1 MRGGRLT
8 EHPLVRIA
16 HAYGNRRHR
25 IDEAVA
31 AGVDLIE
38 ADLRW
43 RGGRVWVRHEH
54 RTRFLPVLYNVG
66 LKGIH
71 RDGPWAANL
80 RRLFLRLD
88 VRPILLDELL
98 DRVGQRCGI
107 LLDLKAG
114 AYSTAAARAF
124 VASTLAALDAR
135 MPPPRVD
142 FCGSWP
148 LLDAVRTMQPEQM
161 VHYSVDSE
169 RDWTALQERLTSSNP
184 PTGITIERKLLDET
198 RAAILRRAGVEFYC
212 WDVANKDD
220 AQHAIGHGA
229 AGIIADDLDMLATL
243 GEANATAKEDA

>member
-8 EHPLVRIA
+8 ERSLIRIA

-25 IDEAVA
+25 VDEAVA

-71 RDGPWAANL
+71 RDGPWAASL
-80 RRLFLRLD
+80 RRLFIRLD

-98 DRVGQRCGI
+98 DRVGQRCGV

-114 AYSTAAARAF
+114 AYGAASARAF
-124 VASTLAALDAR
+124 VAATFATLDASASS
-135 MPPPRVD
+135 PTVD
-142 FCGSWP
+142 FCGSWL
-148 LLDAVRTMQPEQM
+148 LLDAVRVQRPEQM

-169 RDWTALQERLTSSNP
+169 RDWTALQERLTSSNRP
-184 PTGITIERKLLDET
+184 RGITIERKLLDET
-198 RAAILRRAGVEFYC
+198 RAAVLRRAGVEFYC
-212 WDVANKDD
+212 WDVANEED
-220 AQHAIGHGA
+220 AQYAIRHGA
-229 AGIIADDLDMLATL
+229 AGIIADDLDMLAAL
-243 GEANATAKEDA
+243 DAAGTPQEGA